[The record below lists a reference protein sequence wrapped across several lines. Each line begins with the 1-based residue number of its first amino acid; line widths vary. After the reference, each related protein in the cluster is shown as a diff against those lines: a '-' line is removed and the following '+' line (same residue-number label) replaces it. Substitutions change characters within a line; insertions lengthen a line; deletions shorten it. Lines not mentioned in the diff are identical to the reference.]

1 MARNTNIPTLA
12 KDVLMRFFSPALAGF
27 ALLSAGIAAAQPV
40 VQQPVVQQPGV
51 QQPAHDAPAPPHS
64 AMGGPHEGR
73 GGPEG
78 PRGWMMRRMME
89 GGRAARF
96 EFRRGDA
103 RADIK
108 CAADEPMKACVEAAT
123 ILFDKLAPPTK

>member
-1 MARNTNIPTLA
+1 MFIPTLTQ
-12 KDVLMRFFSPALAGF
+12 DVLMRFLTLALAGF
-27 ALLSAGIAAAQPV
+27 ALLSAGIAAAQPA
-40 VQQPVVQQPGV
+40 PPP
-51 QQPAHDAPAPPHS
+51 PANDPPAPPRP
-64 AMGGPHEGR
+64 AMEGRHEGR

-78 PRGWMMRRMME
+78 PRDRMMHHMME

-103 RADIK
+103 RAEIK

-123 ILFDKLAPPTK
+123 ILFDKLAPATK